1 MSERAPASPA
11 VPAAI
16 SGIDVMR
23 GVGAVRAKGFWADAW
38 ERVLRRPGAVAGL
51 CWISLVACMA
61 VFAPFIA
68 NAHPYTLVDA
78 QGVRSWPLLA
88 NLSPSDWLLVAGAVA
103 GVPWVVLGPRALR
116 RSQRLGILVTAAIQA
131 GLIVLLSSWAEG

>member
-1 MSERAPASPA
+1 
-11 VPAAI
+11 
-16 SGIDVMR
+16 MR

-51 CWISLVACMA
+51 CWISAVAFMA
-61 VFAPFIA
+61 VFAPLIA

-88 NLSPSDWLLVAGAVA
+88 HLSPSDWLLVAGAVA
-103 GVPWVVLGPRALR
+103 GVPWVFAGPRSLR
-116 RSQRLGILVTAAIQA
+116 RSQRLGILVTAAVQA
-131 GLIVLLSSWAEG
+131 GL